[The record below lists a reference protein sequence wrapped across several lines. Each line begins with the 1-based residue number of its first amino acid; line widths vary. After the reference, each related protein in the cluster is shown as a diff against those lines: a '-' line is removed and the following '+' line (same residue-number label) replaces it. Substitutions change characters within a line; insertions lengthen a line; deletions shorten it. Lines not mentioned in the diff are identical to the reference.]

1 MSSRHAAVLTAA
13 VALAVSVVAGPIAI
27 AARPTARAAPAPF
40 KLDTTGLSK
49 TERARATAA
58 VALLDGAFNRHDPA
72 TVAARYIDPATY
84 VQHNPDVANGRTAFV
99 AYVSG
104 YLALFP
110 QASLT
115 IRRAVTQGSLVV
127 VHSLSK
133 TSASDRGTVLLDVFR
148 FNRRNRI
155 VEHWDVL
162 QPVRD
167 TSKNGNP
174 QV

>member
-1 MSSRHAAVLTAA
+1 MSSRHAAVLTVTAVLAA
-13 VALAVSVVAGPIAI
+13 CVIACPSAVAGPS
-27 AARPTARAAPAPF
+27 ARAAVGSY
-40 KLDTTGLSK
+40 KLDVTGLSK

-72 TVAARYIDPATY
+72 TAAARYIDPTTY
-84 VQHNPDVANGRTAFV
+84 VQHNPDVANGRAAFV

-115 IRRAVTQGSLVV
+115 IRRVVTQGGTVV
-127 VHSLSK
+127 VHSLSR
-133 TSASDRGTVLLDVFR
+133 TSASDRGTVLLDIFR

-155 VEHWDVL
+155 VEHWDLL
-162 QPVRD
+162 QAVRD